1 MLVIRRRLGES
12 VFVGDNV
19 EIRIVELN
27 AHRVVLGIDAPAE
40 VTILRKEIREAAE
53 QNQQAARTISPS
65 VATALAAKLRQFP
78 VR

>member
-53 QNQQAARTISPS
+53 
-65 VATALAAKLRQFP
+65 
-78 VR
+78 